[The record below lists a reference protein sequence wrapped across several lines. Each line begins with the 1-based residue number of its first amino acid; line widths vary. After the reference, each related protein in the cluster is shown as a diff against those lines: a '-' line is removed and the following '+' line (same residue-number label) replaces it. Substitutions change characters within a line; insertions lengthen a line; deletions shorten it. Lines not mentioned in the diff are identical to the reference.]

1 MPGSHSHPP
10 LCLTAAMIFNLS
22 EHKNTTPRVVE
33 MDMLSEKVY
42 VGSPQKWW
50 HNGIIRTYSHVV
62 MKAVIPKQAIYN
74 TVRCNMVALPQGM
87 RRAS

>member
-1 MPGSHSHPP
+1 MSKHTNTNTSAKTNNTNTLGMPGSHSHPP

-42 VGSPQKWW
+42 VGSP
-50 HNGIIRTYSHVV
+50 
-62 MKAVIPKQAIYN
+62 
-74 TVRCNMVALPQGM
+74 
-87 RRAS
+87 